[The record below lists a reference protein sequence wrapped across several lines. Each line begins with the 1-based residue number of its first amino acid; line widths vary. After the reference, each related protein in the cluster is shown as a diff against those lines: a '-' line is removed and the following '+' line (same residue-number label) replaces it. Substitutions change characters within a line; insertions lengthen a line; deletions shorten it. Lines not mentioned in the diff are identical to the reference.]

1 MHSQRQQRLK
11 LLFSLLLV
19 AAAATP
25 ATAATAARTTATAA
39 TAASGLATKPL
50 APPAADSICS
60 RSKHVVLAS
69 FGEPDEYHT
78 VSLYFA
84 SKFPNASVHH
94 LWLHLG
100 DKTEEEDDDA
110 FDDDATDTAKKATST
125 TAALRW
131 QLLKQRAAVLKM
143 KKSRQ
148 HKSPVDWRAFYC
160 SHGIHRSVVDM
171 DSLDAYQ
178 KLRATYLHSSI
189 NGYEYELLC
198 FARFIGL
205 HDFCSSKGIEQLT
218 WIDAD
223 IPIFDA
229 DFLNR
234 VCLPRG
240 YSVWALTSGSS
251 FLNTMTCS
259 EIGRFVDFM
268 LDFYA
273 KENRHALVRAIHAH
287 GSNNMDGA
295 EGISEK
301 VRQAEPAFAEL
312 GIDPKHFSDMFLFSK
327 FLQDTNAIAAKA
339 IAAKVARENE
349 HGKQGE
355 KDATPLSAAAPRNPR
370 EPKKA
375 YIRHDENGGTI
386 DPYFVPILSMRD
398 SVPGPDRERLCMNE
412 TVWNQYYSL
421 RSSGVGEDKREPAA
435 RETNHTRLG
444 LAFNESGT
452 WARISGA
459 HFQGNDCKARLL
471 SAFSDEISKRARL
484 FGDESRPGRAR
495 RACCAALAN
504 EARRGVFRD
513 HPVSSLWSKPCTF

>member
-1 MHSQRQQRLK
+1 MHSQMQQRLQ

-19 AAAATP
+19 AAA
-25 ATAATAARTTATAA
+25 ATAA

-50 APPAADSICS
+50 APPGAESTCS

-78 VSLYFA
+78 VSLNFA

-94 LWLHLG
+94 LWLHLR
-100 DKTEEEDDDA
+100 DKMDEEYDNA

-125 TAALRW
+125 TSALRW
-131 QLLKQRAAVLKM
+131 QLLRNRVAELKKKE

-148 HKSPVDWRAFYC
+148 HKSPVDWRAFYR

-171 DSLDAYQ
+171 ASLDAYHE
-178 KLRATYLHSSI
+178 LRKTYLHSSV

-205 HDFCSSKGIEQLT
+205 HEFCSSKGIEQLT

-259 EIGRFVDFM
+259 GIGRFVDFM

-287 GSNNMDGA
+287 GSNDMDGA
-295 EGISEK
+295 GRVSEQ

-312 GIDPKHFSDMFLFSK
+312 AIDPKHFSDMFLFSK

-339 IAAKVARENE
+339 ARENE

-355 KDATPLSAAAPRNPR
+355 KDATPLRAAATRNPR

-375 YIRHDENGGTI
+375 YIRQDENGGTI
-386 DPYFVPILSMRD
+386 DPYFVPLLSMRN
-398 SVPGPDRERLCMNE
+398 SVPDPDRERLCVNE

-421 RSSGVGEDKREPAA
+421 RSSDFGEDNGEPAA
-435 RETNHTRLG
+435 RATNHTRLE
-444 LAFNESGT
+444 LLFNESGT
-452 WARISGA
+452 WASVSGA
-459 HFQGNDCKARLL
+459 HFQGDDCKARLL
-471 SAFSDEISKRARL
+471 SAFSEEISKRA
-484 FGDESRPGRAR
+484 
-495 RACCAALAN
+495 
-504 EARRGVFRD
+504 
-513 HPVSSLWSKPCTF
+513 